1 MKIKVTKFHYGLELV
16 LKTNSP
22 ENWYGWT
29 RECCLSLHD
38 SGPSHWPDASLTTS
52 IFSQQKPEGTPPGY
66 KVSGHKQD
74 ERRSWDIYP
83 FSSKWLFSFFSSF
96 SCGTFIVHIYESISD
111 LSISFHWYILP
122 IFISGAELKN
132 NNNCSFG
139 IRPDIITPCLNVHNT
154 SLFLFLKFSYSRFL
168 LHIVLF

>member
-1 MKIKVTKFHYGLELV
+1 MPPASELQSCDNRYTIPGLDFSRSGYFPAMRIKVTKFFSYGLELV

-29 RECCLSLHD
+29 KECYLSHHD
-38 SGPSHWPDASLTTS
+38 SGPSQLACLDASLTTS

-96 SCGTFIVHIYESISD
+96 SCGTFIVHI
-111 LSISFHWYILP
+111 HM
-122 IFISGAELKN
+122 
-132 NNNCSFG
+132 
-139 IRPDIITPCLNVHNT
+139 
-154 SLFLFLKFSYSRFL
+154 SLFLIYQYIFIDIYCQFLYQEQT
-168 LHIVLF
+168 